1 MCGVLIG
8 TPLLE
13 GTVTDLD
20 SSFSARGAAEEFGLY
35 TCRPSSGGV
44 VLHVVGEVDGHTAPL
59 LLDAAR
65 HELEAGS
72 RALVL
77 DLAGVSFCS
86 ARCIGTL
93 VEIRRLAEG
102 HRAAV
107 RIVRPSEKVRRIA
120 DLVHARDVIDGP
132 APRPG
137 RCTARRGRTGR
148 R

>member
-1 MCGVLIG
+1 
-8 TPLLE
+8 
-13 GTVTDLD
+13 VTDLH
-20 SSFSARGAAEEFGLY
+20 SSSARGAGEQVGIH
-35 TCRPSSGGV
+35 RRRSSAGGV
-44 VLHVVGEVDGHTAPL
+44 VLRVVGEVDALTAPL
-59 LLDAAR
+59 LLEAAR

-93 VEIRRLAEG
+93 VEIRRLAQG
-102 HRAAV
+102 YGATV
-107 RIVRPSEKVRRIA
+107 RITRPSDTVRRIA
-120 DLVHARDVIDGP
+120 DLVHARDVIDGS

-137 RCTARRGRTGR
+137 RCTSRRGRTGR